1 MTNNTNH
8 QQITTGLLNPSK
20 DSVFHQLF
28 TNPNPQSEKALK
40 CFLEA
45 ILQEQISNIEIQREE
60 LQIEDSSL
68 NKNSMYD
75 VNCKINEKEFARI
88 KIHNSDS
95 KEYFANQVTYY
106 CARLLKYHTEN
117 KNKYNDIPKVYQI
130 SILNFIYNNS
140 SPKELFHYKLSTED
154 GLTINE
160 QQNIIV
166 IELPKI
172 CKLVEELQNKTKT
185 IQNLTTIQKWCIF
198 ILYASTSELDS
209 IIQEIAQSDQGIMSA
224 FTALKEISHNK
235 KSSDR

>member
-1 MTNNTNH
+1 MTNNINH
-8 QQITTGLLNPSK
+8 QQFTTELLNPSK

-28 TNPNPQSEKALK
+28 TNPNPKSEKALK

-95 KEYFANQVTYY
+95 KEYFSNQVTYY

-117 KNKYNDIPKVYQI
+117 QNKYNDIPKVYQI

-154 GLTINE
+154 GITINE

-209 IIQEIAQSDQGIMSA
+209 LIQEITQSDQGIMSA
-224 FTALKEISHNK
+224 FTALKEISNNE
-235 KSSDR
+235 KSI

>member
-1 MTNNTNH
+1 M
-8 QQITTGLLNPSK
+8 
-20 DSVFHQLF
+20 
-28 TNPNPQSEKALK
+28 
-40 CFLEA
+40 
-45 ILQEQISNIEIQREE
+45 
-60 LQIEDSSL
+60 
-68 NKNSMYD
+68 
-75 VNCKINEKEFARI
+75 
-88 KIHNSDS
+88 
-95 KEYFANQVTYY
+95 TYY

-224 FTALKEISHNK
+224 FTALKETSNNK

>member
-1 MTNNTNH
+1 M
-8 QQITTGLLNPSK
+8 
-20 DSVFHQLF
+20 
-28 TNPNPQSEKALK
+28 
-40 CFLEA
+40 
-45 ILQEQISNIEIQREE
+45 QEQISNIEIQREE

-106 CARLLKYHTEN
+106 CARLLKYLSEN
-117 KNKYNDIPKVYQI
+117 QNKYNDIPKVYQI

-224 FTALKEISHNK
+224 FTALKEISNNK

>member
-28 TNPNPQSEKALK
+28 TNPNPKSEKALK

-117 KNKYNDIPKVYQI
+117 QNKYNDIPKVYQI

-224 FTALKEISHNK
+224 FTALKEISNNK
-235 KSSDR
+235 KTI

>member
-28 TNPNPQSEKALK
+28 TNPNPKSEKALK

-117 KNKYNDIPKVYQI
+117 QNKYNDIPKVYQI

-224 FTALKEISHNK
+224 FTALKEISNNK

>member
-8 QQITTGLLNPSK
+8 QQFTTELLNPSK

-28 TNPNPQSEKALK
+28 TNPNPKSEKALK

-45 ILQEQISNIEIQREE
+45 ILQEQISNIEIQRKE
-60 LQIEDSSL
+60 LHIEDSSL

-95 KEYFANQVTYY
+95 KEYFSNQVTYY

-117 KNKYNDIPKVYQI
+117 QNKYNDIPKVYQI

-154 GLTINE
+154 GITINE

-185 IQNLTTIQKWCIF
+185 IQKLTTIQKWCIF

-209 IIQEIAQSDQGIMSA
+209 LIQEITQSDQGIMSA
-224 FTALKEISHNK
+224 FTALKEISNNK
-235 KSSDR
+235 KSSNR

>member
-1 MTNNTNH
+1 M
-8 QQITTGLLNPSK
+8 
-20 DSVFHQLF
+20 
-28 TNPNPQSEKALK
+28 
-40 CFLEA
+40 
-45 ILQEQISNIEIQREE
+45 QEQISKIEIQRKE
-60 LQIEDSSL
+60 LHIEDSSL

-75 VNCKINEKEFARI
+75 VNCKIKENEFVRI
-88 KIHNSDS
+88 KIHDSDS
-95 KEYFANQVTYY
+95 KEYFSNQVTYY

-117 KNKYNDIPKVYQI
+117 QNKNNDIPKVYQI

-209 IIQEIAQSDQGIMSA
+209 LIQEITQSDQGIMSA
-224 FTALKEISHNK
+224 FTALKEISNNK
-235 KSSDR
+235 KSI

>member
-8 QQITTGLLNPSK
+8 QQFTTELLNPSK

-28 TNPNPQSEKALK
+28 TNPNPKSEKALK

-106 CARLLKYHTEN
+106 CTRLLKYHSEN
-117 KNKYNDIPKVYQI
+117 QNKYNDIPKVYQI

-140 SPKELFHYKLSTED
+140 SPNELFHYKLSTED

-224 FTALKEISHNK
+224 FTALKEISNNK
-235 KSSDR
+235 K

>member
-1 MTNNTNH
+1 MNSLYYCVHNISLRGKKNDK
-8 QQITTGLLNPSK
+8 QQHSQTITTGLLNPSK
-20 DSVFHQLF
+20 DLVFHQLF
-28 TNPNPQSEKALK
+28 TNPNPQSKKALK

-75 VNCKINEKEFARI
+75 VNCKINENEFARI

-117 KNKYNDIPKVYQI
+117 QNKYNDIPKVYQI

-140 SPKELFHYKLSTED
+140 SPNELFHYKLS
-154 GLTINE
+154 
-160 QQNIIV
+160 
-166 IELPKI
+166 K
-172 CKLVEELQNKTKT
+172 K
-185 IQNLTTIQKWCIF
+185 
-198 ILYASTSELDS
+198 
-209 IIQEIAQSDQGIMSA
+209 
-224 FTALKEISHNK
+224 TALQ
-235 KSSDR
+235 

>member
-1 MTNNTNH
+1 MTNNTH
-8 QQITTGLLNPSK
+8 KQITTELLNPSK

-28 TNPNPQSEKALK
+28 TNPNPKSEKALK

-60 LQIEDSSL
+60 LQIEDSSS

-117 KNKYNDIPKVYQI
+117 QNKYNDIPKVYQI

-209 IIQEIAQSDQGIMSA
+209 LIQEITQSDQWIMSA
-224 FTALKEISHNK
+224 FTALKEISNNE

>member
-28 TNPNPQSEKALK
+28 TNPNPKSEKALK

-95 KEYFANQVTYY
+95 KEYIAKQVTYY
-106 CARLLKYHTEN
+106 CTRLLKYHTEN
-117 KNKYNDIPKVYQI
+117 QNKYNDIPKVYQI

>member
-1 MTNNTNH
+1 MTNNTH
-8 QQITTGLLNPSK
+8 KQITTELLNPSK

-28 TNPNPQSEKALK
+28 TNSNPQSEKALK

-106 CARLLKYHTEN
+106 CTRLLKYHTEN
-117 KNKYNDIPKVYQI
+117 QNKYNDIPKVYQI

>member
-1 MTNNTNH
+1 MTNNINH
-8 QQITTGLLNPSK
+8 QQFTTELLNPSK

-28 TNPNPQSEKALK
+28 TNPNPKSEKALK

-95 KEYFANQVTYY
+95 KEYFSNQVTYY

-117 KNKYNDIPKVYQI
+117 QNKYNDIPKVYQI

-154 GLTINE
+154 GITINE

-209 IIQEIAQSDQGIMSA
+209 LIQEITQSDQGIMSA
-224 FTALKEISHNK
+224 FTALKEISNNK
-235 KSSDR
+235 KSSNR

>member
-28 TNPNPQSEKALK
+28 TNPNPKSEKALK

-106 CARLLKYHTEN
+106 CTRLLKYHTEN
-117 KNKYNDIPKVYQI
+117 QNKYNDIPKVYQI

>member
-1 MTNNTNH
+1 M
-8 QQITTGLLNPSK
+8 
-20 DSVFHQLF
+20 
-28 TNPNPQSEKALK
+28 
-40 CFLEA
+40 
-45 ILQEQISNIEIQREE
+45 QEQISNIEIQREE
-60 LQIEDSSL
+60 LHIEDSSL

-75 VNCKINEKEFARI
+75 VNCKINENEFTRI

-95 KEYFANQVTYY
+95 KEYFAKQVTYY

-117 KNKYNDIPKVYQI
+117 QNKYNDIPKVYQI

-154 GLTINE
+154 GLIINE
-160 QQNIIV
+160 QENIIV

-209 IIQEIAQSDQGIMSA
+209 LIQEITQSDQGIMSA
-224 FTALKEISHNK
+224 FTALKEISNNE
-235 KSSDR
+235 KSI

>member
-8 QQITTGLLNPSK
+8 QQFTTELLNPSK

-95 KEYFANQVTYY
+95 KEYFAN
-106 CARLLKYHTEN
+106 CYH
-117 KNKYNDIPKVYQI
+117 QRRC
-130 SILNFIYNNS
+130 S
-140 SPKELFHYKLSTED
+140 
-154 GLTINE
+154 G
-160 QQNIIV
+160 
-166 IELPKI
+166 
-172 CKLVEELQNKTKT
+172 
-185 IQNLTTIQKWCIF
+185 
-198 ILYASTSELDS
+198 
-209 IIQEIAQSDQGIMSA
+209 
-224 FTALKEISHNK
+224 
-235 KSSDR
+235 

>member
-1 MTNNTNH
+1 MTNNTH
-8 QQITTGLLNPSK
+8 KQITTGLLNPSK
-20 DSVFHQLF
+20 DSVFYQLF
-28 TNPNPQSEKALK
+28 TNSNPQSEKALK

-75 VNCKINEKEFARI
+75 VNCKINEKEFAKI
-88 KIHNSDS
+88 KIHNSDN
-95 KEYFANQVTYY
+95 KEYFSNQVTYY

-117 KNKYNDIPKVYQI
+117 QNKYNDIPKVYQI

-154 GLTINE
+154 GLTINK

-209 IIQEIAQSDQGIMSA
+209 IIQGITQSDQGIMSA
-224 FTALKEISHNK
+224 FTALKEISNNK

>member
-28 TNPNPQSEKALK
+28 TNPNPKSEKALK

-45 ILQEQISNIEIQREE
+45 ILQKQISNIEIQREE

-75 VNCKINEKEFARI
+75 VNCKINENEFTRI

-117 KNKYNDIPKVYQI
+117 QNKYNDIPKVYQI

-209 IIQEIAQSDQGIMSA
+209 LIQEITQSDQGIMSA

>member
-1 MTNNTNH
+1 MTNNNTH
-8 QQITTGLLNPSK
+8 KQITTGLLNPSK
-20 DSVFHQLF
+20 DSVFHKLF
-28 TNPNPQSEKALK
+28 TKPNPQSEKALK

-60 LQIEDSSL
+60 LHIEDSSL

-75 VNCKINEKEFARI
+75 VNCKINENEFARI

-117 KNKYNDIPKVYQI
+117 QNKYNDIPKVYQI

-140 SPKELFHYKLSTED
+140 SPNELFHYKLSTED

-224 FTALKEISHNK
+224 FTALKEISNNEK
-235 KSSDR
+235 TI

>member
-8 QQITTGLLNPSK
+8 QQFTTELLNPSK

-28 TNPNPQSEKALK
+28 TNSNPQSEKALK

-75 VNCKINEKEFARI
+75 VNCKINEKEFTRI

-95 KEYFANQVTYY
+95 KEYFENQVTYY

-117 KNKYNDIPKVYQI
+117 QNKYNDIPKVYQI

-224 FTALKEISHNK
+224 FTALKEISNNEK
-235 KSSDR
+235 TI

>member
-1 MTNNTNH
+1 MTNNTH
-8 QQITTGLLNPSK
+8 KQITTELLNPSK
-20 DSVFHQLF
+20 NSVFHQLF
-28 TNPNPQSEKALK
+28 TNPNPKSEKALK

-106 CARLLKYHTEN
+106 CTRLLKYHTEN
-117 KNKYNDIPKVYQI
+117 QNKYNDIPKVYQI

-140 SPKELFHYKLSTED
+140 SPNELFHYKLSTED

-198 ILYASTSELDS
+198 ILCASTSELDS
-209 IIQEIAQSDQGIMSA
+209 LIQEIAQSDQGIMSA
-224 FTALKEISHNK
+224 FTALKEISNNK
-235 KSSDR
+235 KSI

>member
-1 MTNNTNH
+1 MTNNTH
-8 QQITTGLLNPSK
+8 KQITTELLNPST

-28 TNPNPQSEKALK
+28 TNPNPKSEKALK

-60 LQIEDSSL
+60 LQIEDSSS

-117 KNKYNDIPKVYQI
+117 QNKYNDIPKVYQI

-235 KSSDR
+235 KSI